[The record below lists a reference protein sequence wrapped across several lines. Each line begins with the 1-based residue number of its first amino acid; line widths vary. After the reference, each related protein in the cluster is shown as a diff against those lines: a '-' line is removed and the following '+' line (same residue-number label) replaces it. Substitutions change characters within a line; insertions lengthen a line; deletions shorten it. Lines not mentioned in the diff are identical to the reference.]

1 MHDLPR
7 LTIEDACCIINI
19 VSHCIGQ
26 YGQPRDAAMT
36 LDGARGAKTY
46 GIEVHIMSIKLVL
59 DSAADLTS
67 MDGIAFAVA
76 PLKVCTAE
84 REFIDNNSATVSE
97 MVDYLYSYKGRS
109 STSCPNT
116 ADWLAAFGE
125 AEEIV
130 CITITGGLS
139 GSYNS
144 ACAAKEIYEDSH
156 PGARVLVFDSLSA
169 GPEIALKAERVAAM
183 IRDGESMDSIQ
194 AMLDGYS
201 TEIVF
206 VLESLKNFANNGRV
220 SKAVAAAAG
229 IFGIRALGRASEE
242 GTLEVLDKVRGEAKA
257 LRAVVDNMIRYGY
270 KGGKVRIDHC
280 LADAVAEKLQALIRE
295 SYPNAD
301 ILVRPTRVLCSY
313 YAEKGGYLVGFEC

>member
-1 MHDLPR
+1 
-7 LTIEDACCIINI
+7 
-19 VSHCIGQ
+19 
-26 YGQPRDAAMT
+26 
-36 LDGARGAKTY
+36 
-46 GIEVHIMSIKLVL
+46 MSIKLVL
-59 DSAADLTS
+59 DSAADLTG

-84 REFIDNNSATVSE
+84 REFVDHESASASD
-97 MVDYLYSYKGRS
+97 MVNYLYSYKGRS

-116 ADWLAAFGE
+116 SDWLTAFGD

-144 ACAAKEIYEDSH
+144 ACTAKEIYEDSH

-169 GPEIALKAERVAAM
+169 GPEIALKAEKVAAM
-183 IRDGESMDSIQ
+183 IRVGESMDSIQ
-194 AMLDGYS
+194 AMLNSYS

-206 VLESLKNFANNGRV
+206 VLESLRNFANNGRV
-220 SKAVAAAAG
+220 GKAAAAATG

-242 GTLEVLDKVRGEAKA
+242 GTLEVLDKVRGETKA
-257 LRAVVDNMIRYGY
+257 LHAVVETMIRYGY
-270 KGGKVRIDHC
+270 KGGKIRIDHC
-280 LADAVAEKLQALIRE
+280 FADAVVEKLQALIRE

-301 ILVRPTRVLCSY
+301 ILIRPTRVLCSY

>member
-1 MHDLPR
+1 
-7 LTIEDACCIINI
+7 
-19 VSHCIGQ
+19 
-26 YGQPRDAAMT
+26 
-36 LDGARGAKTY
+36 
-46 GIEVHIMSIKLVL
+46 MSIKLVL
-59 DSAADLTS
+59 DSAADLTG

-84 REFIDNNSATVSE
+84 REFVDHESAVASD

-116 ADWLAAFGE
+116 SDWLNAFGDA
-125 AEEIV
+125 AEII

-156 PGARVLVFDSLSA
+156 PGSRVLVFDSLSA
-169 GPEIALKAERVAAM
+169 GPEMALKAEKVAEM
-183 IRDGESMDSIQ
+183 IRDGKSLDTIQSMLNS
-194 AMLDGYS
+194 YS

-220 SKAVAAAAG
+220 SKAAAAAAG

-242 GTLEVLDKVRGEAKA
+242 GTLELLDKVRGETKA
-257 LRAVVDNMIRYGY
+257 LHAVMENMIRYGY
-270 KGGKVRIDHC
+270 KGGKIRIDHC
-280 LADAVAEKLQALIRE
+280 FADAVVDKLQALIRE

>member
-1 MHDLPR
+1 
-7 LTIEDACCIINI
+7 
-19 VSHCIGQ
+19 
-26 YGQPRDAAMT
+26 
-36 LDGARGAKTY
+36 
-46 GIEVHIMSIKLVL
+46 MSIKLVL
-59 DSAADLTS
+59 DSSADLTG

-84 REFIDNNSATVSE
+84 REFIDHDSAAVSE

-116 ADWLAAFGE
+116 SDWLAAFGE

-194 AMLDGYS
+194 AMLNSYS

-206 VLESLKNFANNGRV
+206 VLESLRNFANNGRV
-220 SKAVAAAAG
+220 GKAAAAAAG

-242 GTLEVLDKVRGEAKA
+242 GTLEVLDKVRGETKA
-257 LRAVVDNMIRYGY
+257 LHAVLETMIRYGY
-270 KGGKVRIDHC
+270 KGGRVRIDHC
-280 LADAVAEKLQALIRE
+280 FADAVVEKLQALIRE

-301 ILVRPTRVLCSY
+301 ILIRPTRVLCSY

>member
-1 MHDLPR
+1 
-7 LTIEDACCIINI
+7 
-19 VSHCIGQ
+19 
-26 YGQPRDAAMT
+26 
-36 LDGARGAKTY
+36 
-46 GIEVHIMSIKLVL
+46 MSIKLVL
-59 DSAADLTS
+59 DSAADLTN
-67 MDGIAFAVA
+67 MEGIPFSFA

-84 REFIDNNSATVSE
+84 REFIDHESTPASD
-97 MVDYLYSYKGRS
+97 MVDYLYNYKGRS

-116 ADWLAAFGE
+116 SDWLAAFGD
-125 AEEIV
+125 ADEIV

-156 PGARVLVFDSLSA
+156 PGSRVLVFDSLSA
-169 GPEIALKAERVAAM
+169 GPEMALKAEKVAEM
-183 IRDGESMDSIQ
+183 IRNGESLDTIQ
-194 AMLDGYS
+194 SMLNSYS

-220 SKAVAAAAG
+220 SKAAAAAAG

-242 GTLEVLDKVRGEAKA
+242 GTLELLDKVRGETKA
-257 LRAVVDNMIRYGY
+257 LHAVMENMIRYGY
-270 KGGKVRIDHC
+270 KGGKIRIDHC
-280 LADAVAEKLQALIRE
+280 FADAVVDKLQALIRE